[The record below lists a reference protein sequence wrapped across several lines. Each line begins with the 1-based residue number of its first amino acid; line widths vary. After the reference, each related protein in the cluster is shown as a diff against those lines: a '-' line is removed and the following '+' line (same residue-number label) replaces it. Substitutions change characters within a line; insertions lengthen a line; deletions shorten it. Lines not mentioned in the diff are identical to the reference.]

1 MPDKN
6 LTSGQVLPGFYGF
19 LDYNAQG
26 SGQAP
31 SLRALLWGYVSAS
44 AQRIPNQPYLPA
56 SQQDADDGC
65 GRGSDLASM
74 YAATISQPESQGAEV
89 WLMPIAEPSGGVQST
104 YKLTVF
110 VSATNPSRAGTIQ
123 LWINSQPVPAVGFT
137 PSDTDAT
144 IATALASA
152 IGTMLDLPIASATAT
167 AGVITIAYRHKG
179 TTGEDFP
186 FRCNISPNGTGVT
199 LSPGQIL
206 FATAVTGIGSVQ
218 VNVGALAISTA
229 VGGTD
234 TPAIVATKVAAS
246 FNSNA
251 YPLTAVV
258 DSVSTATVDLLFN
271 NDYDVRRISAAIIT
285 SVGLTANLGSGATDG
300 SGSPTS
306 LTYNGTTGTGAPA
319 LAQAVTNLG
328 NLDPFRS
335 WVVPWLDSNTLSTL
349 ATNIEASSDGSITG
363 QKQQI
368 LTVCDFRPA
377 SVAGAIAPDVSPNLT
392 ATPPHYAI
400 CWSPDV
406 PVKAVEIAAR
416 LAAARASKWID
427 TPAFNWNGFQVRGNG
442 RSPILLPPTIP
453 SVDAQN
459 TALRTYALAPII
471 VGPSGNME
479 VVKGRT
485 TSLANDKRLWAWSTE
500 AQAAYHT
507 TDLALFFRSRF
518 LGGSIVRYSEPKA
531 PGLFDQQS
539 FKSATKERMRFWEL
553 NGNYD
558 GADALAPSV
567 KATPDVNNPFR
578 MNIEYPE
585 SPVLDLDQIVFTGHF
600 TQPST

>member
-31 SLRALLWGYVSAS
+31 NLRTLLWGYISAA
-44 AQRIPNQPYLPA
+44 AQRPPNLPFLPS

-65 GRGSDLASM
+65 GRGSDLAST
-74 YAATISQPESQGAEV
+74 YAAAISQPEAQGAEV
-89 WLMPIAEPSGGVQST
+89 WLMPIAEPSGGVAST

-110 VSATNPSRAGTIQ
+110 VSNTNPAKAGTIQ
-123 LWINSQPVPAVGFT
+123 LWINSQPVPAVGYT
-137 PSDTDAT
+137 PSDTQET

-152 IGTMLDLPIASATAT
+152 IGTMLDLPIGSVTA
-167 AGVITIAYRHKG
+167 ALGVITIVYRHKG
-179 TTGEDFP
+179 DTGEDFP
-186 FRCNISPNGTGVT
+186 VRCNISPNGSGVT

-206 FATAVTGIGSVQ
+206 FASAAGGVGSVK
-218 VNVGALAISTA
+218 VSVGALSISTLLA
-229 VGGTD
+229 DAD
-234 TPAIVATKVAAS
+234 TPDVVATKVAAS
-246 FNSNA
+246 FNDNS

-258 DSVSTATVDLLFN
+258 DSSASGTVDLLFN
-271 NDYDVRRISAAIIT
+271 NDYDVRRISAAVIT
-285 SVGLTANLGSGATDG
+285 TTGLTADLGSGATDATG
-300 SGSPTS
+300 LPTS
-306 LTYNGTTGTGAPA
+306 LTYNGTVGIGAPA

-328 NLDPFRS
+328 NLSPFRS
-335 WVVPWLDSNTLSTL
+335 WAGPWLDSGTLSTL

-377 SVAGAIAPDVSPNLT
+377 SVAGAIAPAVSPNLN

-400 CWSPDV
+400 CWAPDV
-406 PVKAVEIAAR
+406 GVKTVEIAAR
-416 LAAARASKWID
+416 IASARAASWISD
-427 TPAFNWNGFQVRGNG
+427 PAFNWNGFQVRGNG

-459 TALRTYALAPII
+459 TALRTYALAPIV

-479 VVKGRT
+479 VVKGRS

-539 FKSATKERMRFWEL
+539 FKSATTERMRYWEL

-567 KATPDVNNPFR
+567 KATADVNNPFR